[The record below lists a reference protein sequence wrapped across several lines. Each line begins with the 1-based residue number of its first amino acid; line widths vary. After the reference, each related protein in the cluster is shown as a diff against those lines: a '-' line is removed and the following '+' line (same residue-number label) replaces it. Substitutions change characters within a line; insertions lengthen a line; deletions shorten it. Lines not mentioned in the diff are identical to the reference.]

1 MWDDL
6 VRRLARYPSVVLTV
20 VGSDGYPFSI
30 RCVPVPDVARKVL
43 RITLPAYVDVQPGPA
58 GLLGHFHDDALW
70 NQTNVVAYGVLEPD
84 GEAWIFRA
92 NRHIEGAGAGMSA
105 FRQLRGGRAAAQRYL
120 DRRGLP
126 WPQIPWARLHATYD
140 RARQLERRG

>member
-6 VRRLARYPSVVLTV
+6 VRKLARYPSVVLTV
-20 VGSDGYPFSI
+20 VGADGYPYSV
-30 RCVPVPDVARKVL
+30 RCVPVPDASRKVF
-43 RITLPAYVDVQPGPA
+43 RMMLPGYVAAQAGPA

-70 NQTNVVAYGVLEPD
+70 NQTNVVASGTLEPD
-84 GEAWIFRA
+84 GEAWVFRA
-92 NRHIEGAGAGMSA
+92 TRHIEGAGAGMSA

-126 WPQIPWARLHATYD
+126 WPQIPWAKLHAIYA
-140 RARQLERRG
+140 RARSSGRG